1 MSNTHPVA
9 KVIVPKEVEKVGNGK
24 LTPAM
29 LKKVKCGGVMWDKAA
44 TAFDMMYDDALAAG
58 FKLRNIGDFRP
69 FEAQL
74 AMFKDRYS
82 TKDEGRKPQI
92 TRTYEG
98 KTWFLKPG
106 KSPSGTPGTS
116 NHGLGLAI
124 DLGLDTK
131 GKIGNLGGTKAYD
144 WMCENAPKYGF
155 YLQGAP
161 TKDGK
166 PNPEYEAWHWQY
178 CAGDKFTELVS
189 SRLGGAVP
197 APAPAAEP
205 APAPRGIKKA
215 LNPQARAE
223 KKAERQAKKALN
235 KAQKKA

>member
-1 MSNTHPVA
+1 MTHPVI
-9 KVIVPKEVEKVGNGK
+9 KMVVPKEVEKVGNGK
-24 LTPAM
+24 LTAAM
-29 LKKVKCGGVMWDKAA
+29 LKNVKTGGRMWTGAA
-44 TAFDMMYDDALAAG
+44 DAFNLLYDDALAAG

-69 FEAQL
+69 FEDQL

-82 TKDEGRKPQI
+82 LKDDGRKPTI
-92 TRTYEG
+92 TRNYEG
-98 KTWFLKPG
+98 KTWYLKSG

-124 DLGLDTK
+124 DLGLDQK
-131 GKIGNLGGTKAYD
+131 GKIVNLGGTKAYE

-178 CAGDKFTELVS
+178 CAGDKTPDLVKE
-189 SRLGGAVP
+189 RLGGAAP
-197 APAPAAEP
+197 AAAPAAAAPAPT
-205 APAPRGIKKA
+205 GVKKV
-215 LNPQARAE
+215 LSPEARAE
-223 KKAERQAKKALN
+223 KKAARQAKKAIN
-235 KAQKKA
+235 KAQKGA